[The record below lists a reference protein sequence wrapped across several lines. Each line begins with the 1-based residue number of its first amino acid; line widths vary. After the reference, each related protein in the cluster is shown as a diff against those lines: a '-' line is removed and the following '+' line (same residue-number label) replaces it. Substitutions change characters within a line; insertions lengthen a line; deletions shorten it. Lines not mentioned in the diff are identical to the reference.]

1 MSQDFG
7 KNLNHET
14 EFIIKNN
21 ESLTKHKT
29 KIKTEQL
36 LSKYTHGNKHQ
47 KVAKRINH
55 TNFFLTNHKD

>member
-1 MSQDFG
+1 MRFKTLILILFYFEFDLSQDFG

-29 KIKTEQL
+29 KVKIEQL
-36 LSKYTHGNKHQ
+36 LSKYKHGNE
-47 KVAKRINH
+47 
-55 TNFFLTNHKD
+55 HKK